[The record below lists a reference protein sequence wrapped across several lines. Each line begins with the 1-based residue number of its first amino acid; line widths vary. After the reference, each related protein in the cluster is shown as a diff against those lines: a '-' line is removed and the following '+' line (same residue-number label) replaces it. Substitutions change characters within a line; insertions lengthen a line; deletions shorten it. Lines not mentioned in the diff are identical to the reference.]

1 MESLPGGRGD
11 LLGVIHVPQLGIQP
25 VVENTGGHDQRTGA
39 AAASGL
45 VDTGDGTQTTAGQGR
60 FQCQSPALPGHA
72 DPTGKHGGGT
82 SQTHP
87 TLMSGEETVPI
98 RLNGR
103 MIACT
108 FPMIF
113 SSGIDPWNSSPMW
126 NRESAELL
134 RLSPITQ

>member
-1 MESLPGGRGD
+1 MEALACGQGE
-11 LLGVIHVPQLGIQP
+11 LLRVIQIRQFRVHT
-25 VVENTGGHDQRTGA
+25 VVEHAGGHDQRAGA
-39 AAASGL
+39 AAPSGF
-45 VDTGDGTQTTAGQGR
+45 VHTRDRAQTPAGQGR
-60 FQCQSPALPGHA
+60 LQGQPPAPPGHA
-72 DPTGKHGGGT
+72 DAAGKRGRGT

-98 RLNGR
+98 RLKGR

-108 FPMIF
+108 FPMMF
-113 SSGIDPWNSSPMW
+113 SSGIDPWNSSPVW